1 MERSNTFRTLGTATL
16 LGQRDA
22 QSLFHGCRNE
32 SSLRSV
38 QFCYIAEACKFKGKG
53 RKKERNKQNK
63 KEKKRKK
70 KERKK
75 ERKKRKERRKK
86 RKKEKKER
94 KKRRKKGKEEVKLKQ
109 S

>member
-38 QFCYIAEACKFKGKG
+38 QFCYVAEACKFKGKG
-53 RKKERNKQNK
+53 RKKERK
-63 KEKKRKK
+63 KV
-70 KERKK
+70 
-75 ERKKRKERRKK
+75 RKK
-86 RKKEKKER
+86 RKKEKKKKEKRKKER
-94 KKRRKKGKEEVKLKQ
+94 K
-109 S
+109 